1 MTKTILDTILDQ
13 KAIEVEQINADPAL
27 LLKRA
32 ASLPQKQTLKEL
44 LEKRDKLGVIAE
56 IKRASPSKGLI
67 NGEID
72 PVKQALLYEANGASA
87 ISVLTDEQ
95 FFKGT
100 MEDLSNV
107 AEAVSIP
114 VLCKDFIIHEIQ
126 ISRAKKAGAS
136 IILLI
141 AAALDQSALHTLYL
155 QAIEQDLEVLVEVH
169 NEEELQRALEIGATL
184 IGVNNRNLKTF
195 EVDLG
200 ISRDLAKK
208 MPLNDIHFISESGI
222 LTQKEAQLAAN
233 AGAKGVLVGEVLMR
247 SENAGTLLRS
257 LQVPLK
263 GDDQ

>member
-1 MTKTILDTILDQ
+1 MTKTILDTILEQ

-27 LLKRA
+27 LLKRVA
-32 ASLPQKQTLKEL
+32 AIPHKQTLQEL

-67 NGEID
+67 NGDID

-114 VLCKDFIIHEIQ
+114 VLCKDFIIDEVQ
-126 ISRAKKAGAS
+126 LKRAKNAGAS
-136 IILLI
+136 IVLLI
-141 AAALDQSALHTLYL
+141 AAALDQPTLQKLYL
-155 QAIEQDLEVLVEVH
+155 QAVELGLEVLVEVH
-169 NEEELQRALEIGATL
+169 NEEELQRALETGAAL

-195 EVDLG
+195 EVDLT
-200 ISRDLAKK
+200 ISKDLAAK
-208 MPLNDIHFISESGI
+208 MPLNEIHFISESGI
-222 LTQKEAQLAAN
+222 LTQKEAKIAAN
-233 AGAKGVLVGEVLMR
+233 SGAKGVLVGEVLMR
-247 SENAGTLLRS
+247 SESAGALLRS
-257 LQVPLK
+257 LQVPLE
-263 GDDQ
+263 GDDI